1 MDQFPVFLTLKGRA
15 ALVVGGGELAAR
27 KARLLSAAGARVTIV
42 APAVT
47 AEVRELLGD
56 DLVQHA
62 ARDFAPADIA
72 GHALVFA
79 ASGDRAQDLAVG
91 AAAAAN
97 HVPFN
102 IVDDAHNSSFLMP
115 AIIDRGQ
122 IVVAI
127 GTGGTA
133 PVLARRVRDAVE
145 AALPARL
152 GRLAEIAA
160 RFRDQV
166 KASVRD
172 AVARRRFWE
181 RFFGSS
187 LAERVLSG
195 DERGVEAELATLVA
209 REGQAAPERG
219 ILYIVGAG
227 PGDPEL
233 LTLKAARVM
242 AEVDIVFHDELVTP
256 EILDRVR
263 RDAERV
269 NVGKRAGAH
278 NFTQDE
284 INDMIVAAARA
295 GKRVLR
301 LKGGDPFVFGR
312 GGEEVEYAER
322 HGVHVVVVPGI
333 TAALGATA
341 AAGIPLTHRRDA
353 GAVTLVTGQG
363 ADGLPRIDW
372 QAAARPDQTVVV
384 YMGIAQAATIADRL
398 VAAGINPA
406 TPVAVIE
413 NGTRPEQRVVSG
425 PVAELGRLVAD
436 NRIVAPALLVI
447 GEVARRAKASPALA
461 ADLAWQAAY

>member
-1 MDQFPVFLTLKGRA
+1 MDQFPVFLTLKGRP

-27 KARLLSAAGARVTIV
+27 KARLLAAAGARITILS
-42 APAVT
+42 PAVT
-47 AEVRELLGD
+47 AEVRAILAEGLAE
-56 DLVQHA
+56 HA
-62 ARDFAPADIA
+62 ARAFTPAEIA
-72 GHALVFA
+72 GHAIVFA
-79 ASGDRAQDLAVG
+79 ATGDRAQDLAVG
-91 AAAAAN
+91 AAAEALN
-97 HVPFN
+97 IPFN
-102 IVDDAHNSSFLMP
+102 IVDDAVNSSFLMP
-115 AIIDRGQ
+115 AIIDRGR

-127 GTGGTA
+127 GTGGAA

-145 AALPARL
+145 AVLPARL
-152 GRLAEIAA
+152 GRLAEVAA
-160 RFRDQV
+160 RFRDRV
-166 KASVRD
+166 KATVGD

-181 RFFGSS
+181 RFFASS

-195 DERGVEAELATLVA
+195 DERGVDADLSALIA
-209 REGQAAPERG
+209 REGRAAPERG
-219 ILYIVGAG
+219 ILHIVGAG

-233 LTLKAARVM
+233 LTVKAVRVM
-242 AEVDIVFHDELVTP
+242 AEADIVFHDELVTP

-284 INDMIVAAARA
+284 INDLIVAAARA

-322 HGVHVVVVPGI
+322 HGVKVVAVPGI

-353 GAVTLVTGQG
+353 GSVTLVTGQG

-372 QAAARPDQTVVV
+372 RAAARPDQTVVV
-384 YMGIAQAATIADRL
+384 YMGVAQAGAIADRL
-398 VAAGINPA
+398 VAEGINPA

-413 NGTRPEQRVVSG
+413 NGTRPEQRVVGG
-425 PVAELGRLVAD
+425 PVAELGRLVAE

-447 GEVARRAKASPALA
+447 GEVARRAKVSPAVA

>member
-1 MDQFPVFLTLKGRA
+1 MDQFPIFLALKGRA

-27 KARLLSAAGARVTIV
+27 KSRLLAAAGARVTV
-42 APAVT
+42 LSPAVT
-47 AEVRELLGD
+47 AEVRALLADG
-56 DLVQHA
+56 LVRHA
-62 ARDFAPADIA
+62 ARAFTPADIA
-72 GHALVFA
+72 GHAIVFA
-79 ASGDRAQDLAVG
+79 ASGDRAQDLAV
-91 AAAAAN
+91 AAAADASGIPVN
-97 HVPFN
+97 V
-102 IVDDAHNSSFLMP
+102 VDDAVNSSFLMP

-127 GTGGTA
+127 GTGGAA

-145 AALPARL
+145 AVLPARL

-166 KASVRD
+166 KATVRD

-181 RFFGSS
+181 RFFASS

-195 DERGVEAELATLVA
+195 DEGGVEGELGALIE
-209 REGQAAPERG
+209 REGRAAPERG

-278 NFTQDE
+278 NFTQGE
-284 INDMIVAAARA
+284 INDLIVAAARA

-312 GGEEVEYAER
+312 GGEEVEYAEA
-322 HGVHVVVVPGI
+322 HGVRVVVVPGV
-333 TAALGATA
+333 TAALGAAA

-363 ADGLPRIDW
+363 ADGMPRIDW
-372 QAAARPDQTVVV
+372 KAAARPDQTMVV
-384 YMGIAQAATIADRL
+384 YMGVAQAGLIADRL
-398 VAAGINPA
+398 VAEGINPA

-413 NGTRPEQRVVSG
+413 NGTRPDQRVVTG

-436 NRIVAPALLVI
+436 HRIVAPALLVI
-447 GEVARRAKASPALA
+447 GEVARRAKAAPAAA